1 MFDREAARL
10 REILLG
16 QRAVSPLLNL
26 GSSTREFREV
36 TKPYIQAELFGPL
49 EAAGVQV
56 FHSDLKRAEGVDLT
70 GDILDPAVRA
80 DLKARGF
87 KCVLCANMLEHVRDP
102 KAVAAACEDIVGPG
116 GLVLATVPSSHPFH
130 ADPIDN
136 GFRPTPVEL
145 AATFRRSETLLTDE
159 LAGRSYREDMEMRG
173 LSFWMEVALTL
184 RNALIFFARPKS
196 FIARAHRW
204 FWYARPHRVAI
215 ALVQVRE
222 SPSQK
227 GSRR

>member
-26 GSSTREFREV
+26 GSSTRLFREV
-36 TKPYIQAELFGPL
+36 TKPHIQEELFGPL

-56 FHSDLKRAEGVDLT
+56 FHSDLKQDEGVDLT
-70 GDILDPAVRA
+70 GDILDPVVRA

-102 KAVAAACEDIVGPG
+102 QAVAAACEEIVGAG

-136 GFRPTPVEL
+136 GFRPTPAAL
-145 AATFRRSETLLTDE
+145 AAMFRSSEPLLTDE
-159 LAGRSYREDMEMRG
+159 VAGRSYREDMKEKG
-173 LSFWMEVALTL
+173 LSFWMEAALTL
-184 RNALIFFARPKS
+184 RAALILPLRPKS
-196 FIARAHRW
+196 FRARAHRW
-204 FWYARPHRVAI
+204 FWYFRPHRVAI
-215 ALVQVRE
+215 ALVRVRE
-222 SPSQK
+222 SPSQTAPA
-227 GSRR
+227 G

>member
-10 REILLG
+10 REILLA

-36 TKPYIQAELFGPL
+36 TKPHIQEELFGPL
-49 EAAGVQV
+49 QAAGVEI
-56 FHSDLKRAEGVDLT
+56 FHSDLKRDDGVDLA

-80 DLKARGF
+80 ELKARGF

-102 KAVAAACEDIVGPG
+102 EAVAAACEEIVGPG
-116 GLVLATVPSSHPFH
+116 GLVLVTVPSSHPFH

-136 GFRPTPVEL
+136 GLRPTPAAL
-145 AATFRRSETLLTDE
+145 AAMFRRSEPLLAEE
-159 LAGRSYREDMEMRG
+159 LAGRSYREDMKLRG
-173 LSFWMEVALTL
+173 LSFWMEAALTL
-184 RNALIFFARPKS
+184 GGVLIFPIRPRS
-196 FIARAHRW
+196 FISRAHRW

-215 ALVQVRE
+215 ALMRVRE
-222 SPSQK
+222 TPSQMEPA
-227 GSRR
+227 G